1 MLVAGWQHNVRFI
14 PVFTW
19 DTVTCWL
26 LVGNTMYVL
35 YLYSRGILLH
45 VGFIFKL
52 CDFTKTILE
61 VK

>member
-1 MLVAGWQHNVRFI
+1 MDVFAENETSAGHNLVAGWQHNVRFI

-45 VGFIFKL
+45 VG
-52 CDFTKTILE
+52 C
-61 VK
+61 